1 MSMLRFVVILVI
13 CSLAALADEPVGT
26 KIHGTVLLP
35 DGTPAE
41 KTATAMATH
50 GQGFVHIE
58 EGYVRQHNGRERY
71 YTLTDKEGRFEFA
84 PIDFDKE
91 GGQRF
96 NMMLQMQPQGEFVD
110 FILCFLHDA
119 GFKRLTQQ
127 DWEALDESKTITLEP
142 WGRIEG
148 TVMVG
153 TQPGK
158 NLPLLCY
165 VQFNNGFGSSP
176 FDPHVMI
183 SYSAT
188 ANASGDFTIERVP
201 PSFVRVSRKITY
213 NVVVENGNRKSET
226 STGSHSSDV
235 IELLPGATE
244 YVQIGGVG
252 RPVIGKIVPS
262 KEFETPPDLAFARV
276 LCFRKPEDV
285 GDIEFDPMVIREK
298 LIPKKVL
305 ESGISSN
312 QAEWLNWLLSREG
325 QKYQADVDKAISEA
339 SAVQRRKFEELQKWR
354 LCAVTKDG
362 TFRLDDIPEGDCILL
377 VVIEDP
383 PQGQPGMRQ
392 AIGLLDDYEFQV
404 PAVPDG
410 VSDEPLNLG
419 TLEVSPNP
427 GGNVPVLPAALRK

>member
-71 YTLTDKEGRFEFA
+71 YTLTNKEGRFEFA
-84 PIDFDKE
+84 PIDFEKE
-91 GGQRF
+91 GRQRF
-96 NMMLQMQPQGEFVD
+96 NMFLQMQPQGEFVD
-110 FILCFLHDA
+110 FILVFLHDA

-201 PSFVRVSRKITY
+201 PSFVRVSRKIEY
-213 NVVVENGNRKSET
+213 NIAFNEKGQRSSVT
-226 STGSHSSDV
+226 FTGSHSSDV
-235 IELLPGATE
+235 IELLPDASE

-262 KEFETPPDLAFARV
+262 KEFETPPELAFV
-276 LCFRKPEDV
+276 HVTCFRKPEDV
-285 GDIEFDPMVIREK
+285 GDIDFDPAIIRQK
-298 LIPKKVL
+298 LITKDVI
-305 ESGISSN
+305 EAGIPSN
-312 QAEWLNWLLSREG
+312 QLEWMNWLLSPAGKQYE
-325 QKYQADVDKAISEA
+325 ADVEKAINEA
-339 SAVQRRKFEELQKWR
+339 AEVQTRRIDEFYKRR
-354 LCAVTKDG
+354 LCTVAKDG
-362 TFRLDDIPEGDCILL
+362 TFRLDDIPEGDCILQ

-383 PQGQPGMRQ
+383 AGGQPGIRQ
-392 AIGLLDDYEFQV
+392 TIGLLDDYEFQV
-404 PAVPDG
+404 PAVQGG
-410 VSDEPLNLG
+410 VSDEPPDLG
-419 TLEVSPNP
+419 TLEVEPNP
-427 GGNVPVLPAALRK
+427 GGNVPVLPAALR